1 MELGLL
7 ERVDLRS
14 IWENEASHF
23 TPWLASEENISLL
36 SDTLG
41 MNLELEAQEK
51 QVGPFRADI
60 LCKDSY
66 SDSWVLIENQL
77 EITDHLHLGQLLT
90 YAAGLHAVSIIWIA
104 SKFREEHRAAL
115 DWLNEITGD
124 NVQFFGCEV
133 ELWKIA
139 DSPPAPKFN
148 IISKPNDWSRQA
160 GKAAKSLENEELTE
174 TQILQKEYWGQLC
187 TILLEQTNTKPS
199 KPTHRNYLNFPLG
212 RSDIIFTC
220 LIRNR
225 DNKLAI
231 ELRVRSNKSYY
242 HQLHSQKDEIESE
255 LGHKLTWMEQ
265 PDSNVSR
272 IMLFKD
278 HSDLNVREHWPNFL
292 EWHMNLAVK
301 FDEVFRERVKLL
313 KSE

>member
-1 MELGLL
+1 M
-7 ERVDLRS
+7 
-14 IWENEASHF
+14 
-23 TPWLASEENISLL
+23 
-36 SDTLG
+36 
-41 MNLELEAQEK
+41 
-51 QVGPFRADI
+51 
-60 LCKDSY
+60 
-66 SDSWVLIENQL
+66 
-77 EITDHLHLGQLLT
+77 
-90 YAAGLHAVSIIWIA
+90 
-104 SKFREEHRAAL
+104 

-174 TQILQKEYWGQLC
+174 TQLLQKEYWGQLC
-187 TILLEQTNTKPS
+187 AIVLEQKNTKS
-199 KPTHRNYLNFPLG
+199 RNPTHRNYLIFPLG
-212 RSDIIFTC
+212 RAGIYINC
-220 LIRNR
+220 LILNR

-231 ELRVRSNKSYY
+231 ELRVSSNKSYY

-255 LGHKLTWMEQ
+255 LGYKLTWMEQ
-265 PDSNVSR
+265 PESNVSR

-278 HSDLNVREHWPNFL
+278 NSDLNVREHWPNFL
-292 EWHMNLAVK
+292 EWHKNLAVK